1 MGYYP
6 VFHPEKF
13 LNPKLEVRKLKS
25 KKVGGF
31 NKTIYLYPRMMVN
44 SDYHNF
50 KARIMAQSDL
60 TISLD
65 NQIKT
70 KFESLCEQLGM
81 SVNTAINVFMKAA
94 VRHGGIPFP
103 LEINVDDPVKRRA
116 IAAFRQARRIAESNP
131 GPEMTLEEINEE
143 IRAARRERAQAKKL

>member
-1 MGYYP
+1 
-6 VFHPEKF
+6 
-13 LNPKLEVRKLKS
+13 
-25 KKVGGF
+25 
-31 NKTIYLYPRMMVN
+31 
-44 SDYHNF
+44 
-50 KARIMAQSDL
+50 MAQSDL

-65 NQIKT
+65 NQIIT

-94 VRHGGIPFP
+94 VRNGGIPFP

-131 GPEMTLEEINEE
+131 DPEMTLDEINEE
-143 IRAARRERAQAKKL
+143 IRAARKERAQAKKS